1 MATFLVQSKLRIR
14 SRRGFS
20 LLGEMLNGTVQA
32 GMVANIWVDG
42 GAYTPAPVVGVDF
55 VDFYD
60 GKSLTAVHIECANP
74 DDERVLEELCPEGE
88 TIEIVSP
95 SGS

>member
-1 MATFLVQSKLRIR
+1 MPTFLVQSKLRIR
-14 SRRGFS
+14 SRPGFY
-20 LLGEMLNGTVQA
+20 LLGEMRNGTVQA

-42 GAYTPAPVVGVDF
+42 GAYTPAPVVGVAF
-55 VDFYD
+55 VAFSD

-74 DDERVLEELCPEGE
+74 DEERLLEELCPEGE

-95 SGS
+95 T